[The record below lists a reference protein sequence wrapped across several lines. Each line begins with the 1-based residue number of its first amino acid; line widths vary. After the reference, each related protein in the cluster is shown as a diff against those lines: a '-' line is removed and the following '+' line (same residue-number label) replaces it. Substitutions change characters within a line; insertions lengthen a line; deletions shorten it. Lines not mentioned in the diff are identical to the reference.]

1 MYRYVAANVVEPI
14 TPYRTPNCLTG
25 ESTKSI
31 GESSCNNVALSGKN
45 NQERATLKLVAARG
59 SLFQRMIF
67 SASEMEGF

>member
-1 MYRYVAANVVEPI
+1 MVEPI
-14 TPYRTPNCLTG
+14 TPYRIYLPNAG

-31 GESSCNNVALSGKN
+31 GESRCNNVALSEKN
-45 NQERATLKLVAARG
+45 NQERATLKLVAARV